1 MRNPAHPRLG
11 QRESAGGDRL
21 HDSGPRCRPGGRQGP
36 RLSIPGRIA
45 QKTPVRTGLAIGLVG
60 QAVSLP
66 LQVVNNVLVIRMLG
80 TQVGL
85 FFLFTTT
92 TMLLSLV
99 LDPLGLKWAATYLIG
114 RKAGRGR
121 SILRASLLVCMA
133 SG

>member
-1 MRNPAHPRLG
+1 M
-11 QRESAGGDRL
+11 
-21 HDSGPRCRPGGRQGP
+21 
-36 RLSIPGRIA
+36 
-45 QKTPVRTGLAIGLVG
+45 
-60 QAVSLP
+60 SLP

-114 RKAGRGR
+114 REAGRGR
-121 SILRASLLVCMA
+121 SILNTSLLICAAAGVVIALLGPRTQVALTAHRSVGRASSREVDRRS
-133 SG
+133 SGERVLGGG